1 MCGRV
6 RLANEWSEIRIKLK
20 FDPDSSAPNIAPSW
34 NIPPTGTLLT
44 AIPLSRRQ
52 AGAGEDALRADP
64 ALGEGRED
72 GILDLQCPRGID
84 HREAGVS

>member
-20 FDPDSSAPNIAPSW
+20 FDPGASLPNIAASW

-44 AIPLSRRQ
+44 AIRS
-52 AGAGEDALRADP
+52 AD
-64 ALGEGRED
+64 GGR
-72 GILDLQCPRGID
+72 IVAYLQ
-84 HREAGVS
+84 VSA